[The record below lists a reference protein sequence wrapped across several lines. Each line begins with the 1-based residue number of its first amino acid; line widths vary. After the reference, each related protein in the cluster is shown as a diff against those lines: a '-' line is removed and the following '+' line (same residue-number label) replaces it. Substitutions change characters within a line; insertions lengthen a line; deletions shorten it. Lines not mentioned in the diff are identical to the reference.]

1 MVYQI
6 VWLSHAQQRYRE
18 IIDYL
23 EKDWS
28 QKEVQNFVRYTND
41 LIKQIELNPQLF
53 KEIPKSGLRQAVLT
67 KHNLILYR
75 IVEDQ
80 IQLLTIFD
88 TRQNPR
94 NKRQF

>member
-1 MVYQI
+1 MVYKI
-6 VWLSHAQQRYRE
+6 IWLSHAQQRYRE
-18 IIDYL
+18 IIGYL

-28 QKEVQNFVRYTND
+28 QKEVENFVRFTND
-41 LIKQIELNPQLF
+41 LIGQIEINPLLF
-53 KEIPKSGLRQAVLT
+53 KKISKSGLRQAVLT

-75 IVEDQ
+75 IENDQ

-94 NKRQF
+94 NKPKF

>member
-6 VWLSHAQQRYRE
+6 IWLSHAQQRYRE
-18 IIDYL
+18 IITYL
-23 EKDWS
+23 ESDWS
-28 QKEVQNFVRYTND
+28 QKEAENFVRFTND
-41 LIKQIELNPQLF
+41 LIDKIELNPFLF
-53 KEIPKSGLRQAVLT
+53 KKISKSGLRQAVLT

-75 IVEDQ
+75 IKNDQ

-94 NKRQF
+94 NKPKF

>member
-1 MVYQI
+1 MIYQI
-6 VWLSHAQQRYRE
+6 VWLSHAQERYHE
-18 IIDYL
+18 IIGYL

-28 QKEVQNFVRYTND
+28 QKEVKKFVNYTNNVISQ
-41 LIKQIELNPQLF
+41 IKLNPLLF
-53 KEIPKSGLRQAVLT
+53 KKTSKNGLRQAVLT

-75 IVEDQ
+75 IVNDQ

>member
-1 MVYQI
+1 MAYKI
-6 VWLSHAQQRYRE
+6 IWLPHAQQRYSE
-18 IIDYL
+18 IIGYL

-28 QKEVQNFVRYTND
+28 QKEVGNFVRFTND
-41 LIKQIELNPQLF
+41 LIGQIESNPLLF
-53 KEIPKSGLRQAVLT
+53 KKISKSGLREAVLT

-75 IVEDQ
+75 IKNDQ

-94 NKRQF
+94 NKPNF